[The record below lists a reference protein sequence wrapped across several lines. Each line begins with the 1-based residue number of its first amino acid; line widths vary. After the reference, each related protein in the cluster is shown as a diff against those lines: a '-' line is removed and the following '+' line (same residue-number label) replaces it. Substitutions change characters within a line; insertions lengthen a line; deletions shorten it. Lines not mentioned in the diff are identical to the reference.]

1 MKIVSSISSGLRT
14 AVAVVA
20 GVVASANNDGLVA
33 QPPLKDPSPPSS
45 INKPHVPVPLVLA
58 QADKTEKKEEV
69 NKSEYGIR
77 LITKR
82 HIDLI
87 KKTPDSI
94 FAYEV
99 LKTPIIS
106 VSDDVEKF
114 ARDNKNS
121 FAAMAIAMRLP
132 KDKITKEDIE
142 ASRKEPGTKFYFGLN
157 QNPNRP
163 FEKEDFEMLKTSN
176 GHHFSI
182 ITRAHMTDE
191 VRKLITDDINQ
202 SKWHVYYGVQNPD
215 FIDSQKAQ
223 ELLRDMALKCPGSWA
238 AEGAPV
244 NPRFNPTEQIIL
256 NSLKQ
261 PTTLGARTLLRS
273 KNLKITPMVLAFANA
288 DSNVKSNLGKY
299 VSYYDELYPFYSSS
313 IKDTDKDAAQEFYT
327 STYAKIVM
335 SNSAIRVTKEQIDFA
350 IKDTDHAN
358 SAYAVGVFSNP
369 STEITSDH
377 LEWIVSSKENANTY
391 AAYEISRRLSGQQ
404 LNTLLKRGT
413 FKNIMKGPFCDTLA
427 GKGAGENYSFAHLTG
442 EGFNLFGSDD
452 RKFIREI
459 RFSQGAY
466 GSVSSIAFIPDEEDK
481 KEAKGEFAPPAY
493 SFNMGRNVTWGKL
506 SNTDQDYMI
515 DNPTKSL
522 SLGLAGNINLERS
535 EKLSIFVQ
543 KLTKASPK
551 SQILYE
557 ITVNPKWVSG
567 LEAKQRDEEAKF
579 MLENLDSKSA
589 EGYFENPEVFI
600 SEDIKKVLRENP
612 NSRGALGAAKNPF
625 GFIVGPKDI
634 EFALSEKGQKTLFG
648 STILSRWDF
657 PGERLIEEAR
667 KTGSGHLRL
676 AILFHPAF
684 QINLA
689 DTEFK
694 LGR

>member
-1 MKIVSSISSGLRT
+1 MNIVSSISSGLRT
-14 AVAVVA
+14 AVVFTA
-20 GVVASANNDGLVA
+20 GVIASANNDGLVA
-33 QPPLKDPSPPSS
+33 QPPPKDLPPPSS
-45 INKPHVPVPLVLA
+45 ISKPYVPGSILLA
-58 QADKTEKKEEV
+58 QADKAEKKEEV
-69 NKSEYGIR
+69 NKPASGIQ

-94 FAYEV
+94 FAYEI
-99 LKTPIIS
+99 LKSPIIS
-106 VSDDVEKF
+106 ISDEVEKF

-132 KDKITKEDIE
+132 KDRITKEDIE

-163 FEKEDFEMLKTSN
+163 FEKEDFEKLKTSN
-176 GHHFSI
+176 EYHFSI
-182 ITRAHMTDE
+182 IARGHMTDE
-191 VRKLITDDINQ
+191 VRKLITDEINL
-202 SKWHVYYGVQNPD
+202 SKWYVYYGVQNPD
-215 FIDSQKAQ
+215 FIDSQKSQ

-244 NPRFNPTEQIIL
+244 NPRFNPTDQIIL

-261 PTTLGARTLLRS
+261 PTTLGARTLLKS
-273 KNLKITPMVLAFANA
+273 KNLKITPMALAFANV
-288 DSNVKSNLGKY
+288 DSNVKSNLGKH
-299 VSYYDELYPFYSSS
+299 VSYYGELYPYNSSAV
-313 IKDTDKDAAQEFYT
+313 KDVDKDAAQEFYT

-335 SNSAIRVTKEQIDFA
+335 SNSATRVTKDQIDFA
-350 IKDTDHAN
+350 LKDTDHAN
-358 SAYAVGVFSNP
+358 SAYAVGTFSNP
-369 STEITSDH
+369 STEITNDH
-377 LEWIVSSKENANTY
+377 LEWVVSSKENANTY
-391 AAYEISRRLSGQQ
+391 AAYEISRRLTWQQ
-404 LNTLLKRGT
+404 FNTVLKRGT
-413 FKNIMKGPFCDTLA
+413 FRNIMKGPFCDTLA
-427 GKGAGENYSFAHLTG
+427 GKGAGENYSFASLTG
-442 EGFNLFGSDD
+442 QGFNIFGSDD

-466 GSVSSIAFIPDEEDK
+466 GSVSSIAFIPDEDDK

-493 SFNMGRNVTWGKL
+493 SFNMGRNVTWGKI
-506 SNTDQDYMI
+506 SDAEQDYMI
-515 DNPTKSL
+515 SNPTKSL
-522 SLGLAGNINLERS
+522 SLGLAGNINLERN
-535 EKLSIFVQ
+535 EKLSTFVQ
-543 KLTKASPK
+543 KLTKTSPK

-567 LEAKQRDEEAKF
+567 LEAKQRDEETKS
-579 MLENLDSKSA
+579 MLENPDSKTA
-589 EGYFENPEVFI
+589 EGYFENSEVFI
-600 SEDIKKVLRENP
+600 GEDIKKVLRENP
-612 NSRGALGAAKNPF
+612 NSRGALGAAKNSF
-625 GFIVGPKDI
+625 GFIVGLKDI

-667 KTGSGHLRL
+667 KTNSGHLRL